1 MEHTFQP
8 TMIIYK
14 IVNKVNGDFYI
25 GKTTKTKE
33 ERLKKHFYNANYNS
47 QTYLHRSIRKYGN
60 LNFIIEEIEN
70 QISQDQLDKREI
82 FWINELKPTYNM
94 TAGGDGVKTHHSP
107 KFIQSMKDYHSKKPK
122 KEYATYGMKG
132 KKQSKKFYD
141 AIYVSN
147 SSPVSIDGVE
157 YTSIKDASKNL
168 NWTRKK
174 VTYRVDSLNYPN
186 CFRLN

>member
-25 GKTTKTKE
+25 GKTIKTKE

-70 QISQDQLDKREI
+70 QIPQDQLDKREI

-94 TAGGDGVKTHHSP
+94 TAGGDGGKTHLSP
-107 KFIQSMKDYHSKKPK
+107 NFINAMKEYHQRKPK
-122 KEYATYGMKG
+122 EEYATRGMLG
-132 KKQSKKFYD
+132 KKFPDEAKKKVSK
-141 AIYVSN
+141 AN
-147 SSPVSIDGVE
+147 SKPISIDGVE
-157 YTSIKDASKNL
+157 YKSMKEAQENL
-168 NWTRKK
+168 NWGKRK
-174 VTYRVDSLNYPN
+174 VQYRVDSLNYPH
-186 CFRLN
+186 CFRL